1 MSSQRQWLVCIVTC
15 FVPLT
20 GGGALGAQA
29 RFEGMTRDGVAAVPG
44 LQVIMVRDNTLNACY
59 TLFVIDAA
67 SPLQALPPIEARSVQ
82 NAAAERDR
90 RLSELSTELEKT
102 RSTVVAGTLGPDILK
117 YEWEGQKAQSEFE
130 RVLLENEVA
139 RLEAP
144 LKRIA
149 DAPKLAVSGPAPCG
163 AAIPSVPREQR

>member
-1 MSSQRQWLVCIVTC
+1 MSSQRQWHVCVVTC
-15 FVPLT
+15 FVLLT
-20 GGGALGAQA
+20 SGALGAQA
-29 RFEGMTRDGVAAVPG
+29 RFEAMSRDAVAAVPG
-44 LQVIMVRDNTLNACY
+44 LQVITIRDNTLNACY

-67 SPLQALPPIEARSVQ
+67 PPLQPLPPIETRSVQ

-117 YEWEGQKAQSEFE
+117 YEWEGQKVQSEFE
-130 RVLLENEVA
+130 RVLLENEVT

-163 AAIPSVPREQR
+163 ASVSSLQREKR